1 MRNIKVSF
9 DTWVQLLGM
18 LGVLGGLVFVGL
30 EMQQSQ
36 RIAIGGQIQARNDAI
51 MDFFSAPLDG
61 NDTAL
66 YLFEQGL
73 GEGYQP
79 ANDEER
85 AVFSQIVRIRVVSLQ
100 NAWQQYNLG
109 LIPTDTFEYSKDRIM
124 RLYENCQLRPIVVGR
139 ASKEFME
146 FLNSNSKVECPE

>member
-1 MRNIKVSF
+1 MKQLKVSF
-9 DTWVQLLGM
+9 DTWIQLLGM

-66 YLFEQGL
+66 YLFEHGL
-73 GEGYQP
+73 GEGYEP

-109 LIPTDTFEYSKDRIM
+109 LIPIDTFEYSRARIM
-124 RLYENCQLRPIVVGR
+124 RLYDNCRLRPIVVGR
-139 ASKEFME
+139 ASEEFME
-146 FLNSNSKVECPE
+146 FLNYNSRVECPE

>member
-1 MRNIKVSF
+1 
-9 DTWVQLLGM
+9 M

-36 RIAIGGQIQARNDAI
+36 RIAIGGQFRREMTRLWI
-51 MDFFSAPLDG
+51 FSAPLDE
-61 NDTAL
+61 TTPL
-66 YLFEQGL
+66 LSFEQGL

-139 ASKEFME
+139 ASEEFME
-146 FLNSNSKVECPE
+146 FLNSNSRVECPE